1 MSKKELIV
9 NLDNIRIKGFV
20 NRGYGML
27 EDGVTKSPSCITFEN
42 VYSEEVPYPMYAV
55 NLSEYLSEEEI
66 HIQDIE
72 SIDITAAIYNENGE
86 EIPLEDRYQ
95 KFTFVSEEALDG
107 YSGSDILPEHDYKL
121 LGSDKITSLNLASY
135 TGYKEDGVSLT
146 DYSLED
152 GVGFNIQL
160 TNGDFTDLSFLKIT
174 LIRLTFKGEDKK
186 AEPDKPEEIVDGT
199 WLADLSNPSIK
210 GYINDG
216 TGIIT
221 EGVSQSQSG
230 IVFENSCS
238 EDNLFP
244 MFAVDFSSYLSEKGL
259 NIADI
264 KSFEIVAIPYDEAGD
279 EIMLTDEFQKCCFVT
294 KECLNGYSQSNVL
307 TSGNYKEIGSQYKTV
322 FDLTKYD
329 PTGAK
334 ENFGKLEDGVGF
346 NLQILNGDFKAL
358 RFLVI
363 TRLKFRMM

>member
-1 MSKKELIV
+1 MKKELIV
-9 NLDNIRIKGFV
+9 NLDDIRIKGYV

-55 NLSEYLSEEEI
+55 NLSEYLSEEGIDI
-66 HIQDIE
+66 HDIE
-72 SIDITAAIYNENGE
+72 SIDITASIYNENEE
-86 EIPLEDRYQ
+86 EIPLGDRYQ

-121 LGSDKITSLNLASY
+121 LGSDRISSLNLASY

-174 LIRLTFKGEDKK
+174 LLRLTFKGEDKK
-186 AEPDKPEEIVDGT
+186 AEPNKLEEIVDGK
-199 WLADLSNPSIK
+199 WLADLSNPAIK
-210 GYINDG
+210 GYINNGVDVV
-216 TGIIT
+216 TD
-221 EGVSQSQSG
+221 GVSQSESG
-230 IVFENSCS
+230 IVFENYCS
-238 EDNLFP
+238 ENRPFA
-244 MFAVDFSSYLSEKGL
+244 MFAVDFSSYLNEKGL

-264 KSFEIVAIPYDEAGD
+264 KSFEIVAIPYNEAGD

-294 KECLNGYSQSNVL
+294 KECLNGYSQSNIL

-322 FDLTKYD
+322 FDLTKYN
-329 PTGAK
+329 PTSAK

-346 NLQILNGDFKAL
+346 NLQILNGDFKDL

-363 TRLKFRMM
+363 TSLKFSMM

>member
-1 MSKKELIV
+1 MKKELIV
-9 NLDNIRIKGFV
+9 NLDDIRIKGYV

-55 NLSEYLSEEEI
+55 NLSEYLSEEGIDI
-66 HIQDIE
+66 HDIE
-72 SIDITAAIYNENGE
+72 SIDITASIYNENEE
-86 EIPLEDRYQ
+86 EIPLDDRYQ

-121 LGSDKITSLNLASY
+121 LGSDRISSLNLASY

-174 LIRLTFKGEDKK
+174 LLRLTFKGEDKK
-186 AEPDKPEEIVDGT
+186 AEPNKLEEIVDGK
-199 WLADLSNPSIK
+199 WLADLSNPAIK
-210 GYINDG
+210 GYINNGVDVV
-216 TGIIT
+216 TD
-221 EGVSQSQSG
+221 GVSQSESG
-230 IVFENSCS
+230 IVFENYCS
-238 EDNLFP
+238 ENRPFA
-244 MFAVDFSSYLSEKGL
+244 MFAVDFSSYLNEKGL

-264 KSFEIVAIPYDEAGD
+264 KSFEIVAIPYNEAGD

-294 KECLNGYSQSNVL
+294 KECLNGYSQSNIL

-322 FDLTKYD
+322 FDLTKYN

-346 NLQILNGDFKAL
+346 NLQILNGDFKDL

-363 TRLKFRMM
+363 TSLKFSMM

>member
-1 MSKKELIV
+1 M
-9 NLDNIRIKGFV
+9 
-20 NRGYGML
+20 
-27 EDGVTKSPSCITFEN
+27 
-42 VYSEEVPYPMYAV
+42 
-55 NLSEYLSEEEI
+55 
-66 HIQDIE
+66 
-72 SIDITAAIYNENGE
+72 
-86 EIPLEDRYQ
+86 
-95 KFTFVSEEALDG
+95 DG

-121 LGSDKITSLNLASY
+121 LGSDRISSLNLASY

-174 LIRLTFKGEDKK
+174 LLRLTFKGEDKK
-186 AEPDKPEEIVDGT
+186 AEPNKPEEIVDGK
-199 WLADLSNPSIK
+199 WLADLSNPAIK
-210 GYINDG
+210 GYINNGVDVV
-216 TGIIT
+216 TD
-221 EGVSQSQSG
+221 GVSQSESG
-230 IVFENSCS
+230 IVFENYCS
-238 EDNLFP
+238 ENRPFA
-244 MFAVDFSSYLSEKGL
+244 MFAVDFSSYLNEKGL

-264 KSFEIVAIPYDEAGD
+264 KSFEIVAIPYNEAGD

-294 KECLNGYSQSNVL
+294 KECLNGYSQSNIL

-322 FDLTKYD
+322 FDLTKYN

-346 NLQILNGDFKAL
+346 NLQILNGDFKDL

-363 TRLKFRMM
+363 TSLKFSMM

>member
-1 MSKKELIV
+1 MKKELIV
-9 NLDNIRIKGFV
+9 NLDDIRIKGYV

-55 NLSEYLSEEEI
+55 NLSEYLSEEGIDI
-66 HIQDIE
+66 HDIE
-72 SIDITAAIYNENGE
+72 SIDITASIYNENEE
-86 EIPLEDRYQ
+86 EIPLDDRYQ

-121 LGSDKITSLNLASY
+121 LGSDRISSLNLASY
-135 TGYKEDGVSLT
+135 TGYKEDGVSIT

-160 TNGDFTDLSFLKIT
+160 TNGDFTDLSYLKIT
-174 LIRLTFKGEDKK
+174 LLRLTFKEEDKK
-186 AEPDKPEEIVDGT
+186 AEPNKLEEIVDGK
-199 WLADLSNPSIK
+199 WLADLSNPAIK
-210 GYINDG
+210 GYVNTG
-216 TGIIT
+216 TGIT
-221 EGVSQSQSG
+221 TDGVSQSQSG
-230 IVFENSCS
+230 IVFENSCA
-238 EDNLFP
+238 EGNLFP
-244 MFAVDFSSYLSEKGL
+244 MFAVDFSSYLNEKGL

-264 KSFEIVAIPYDEAGD
+264 KSFEIVAIPYNEVGD

-294 KECLNGYSQSNVL
+294 KECLNGYSQSNIL

-329 PTGAK
+329 PAGAK

-358 RFLVI
+358 RFLEI
-363 TRLKFRMM
+363 TSLKFSMM